1 MVKIETPVYHVVH
14 VSVVWL
20 LFSFLG
26 PYIIVKKKKIL
37 FYRSKFIP
45 SKQIYLPN

>member
-1 MVKIETPVYHVVH
+1 MVKIETPLYHVVH
-14 VSVVWL
+14 VSEVWL

-26 PYIIVKKKKIL
+26 PYIIVQKKKIL

-45 SKQIYLPN
+45 SKQICLPN

>member
-1 MVKIETPVYHVVH
+1 MVKIETPLYHVVH
-14 VSVVWL
+14 VSVVRL

-26 PYIIVKKKKIL
+26 PYIIVQKKKIL

-45 SKQIYLPN
+45 SKQICLPN